1 MILSIV
7 LKEWKEFW
15 RHRAMRLVVLAYLGV
30 YALSVLLGA
39 VEHSRYET
47 SRVAAEKSVRES
59 WLNQGEKNPHA
70 ATYFGTVAFPKRS
83 ALSILE
89 PGALPYLGVAAYLRA
104 GLRTEFVDL
113 PARDES
119 PLAGLANLSP
129 AFCWQVIFPFVIV
142 LLTYSALARDRETG
156 MERYLM
162 AVGSNRAT
170 LVFGKTFGVG
180 LVLLVI
186 YLAAFG
192 LGGAIAS
199 LAGGFGQED
208 TSAWLLLGLFYF
220 LFSGTV
226 FFLALAISGLA
237 ATSRKS
243 LTGGL
248 VMWLLIAVVL
258 PRLAAD
264 NGRVSTASPSAMEMS
279 RIAESDLERGFED
292 RPPRDVRTEGTLN
305 MLFREMKVGR
315 REDLTVNLPGFVFI
329 SEAEVENASRGL
341 RLGQARRTFASQNA
355 TMEWGAAFS
364 PATALQLL
372 GSTLAGSAATQRDGA
387 TDAANLY
394 AHRMRRI
401 LNRELAAKG
410 KEQGGAFLTGKKMWN
425 QIDIFEADLPKQ
437 IEAAATRTRSI
448 VTLLIW
454 FTFTLVLAA
463 TSGLVVP
470 QLGERS

>member
-1 MILSIV
+1 
-7 LKEWKEFW
+7 
-15 RHRAMRLVVLAYLGV
+15 
-30 YALSVLLGA
+30 
-39 VEHSRYET
+39 VEHRRYEA

-59 WLNQGEKNPHA
+59 WLNQGDKNPHA

-104 GLRTEFVDL
+104 GRRTEFVDL

-119 PLAGLANLSP
+119 PLAGLANLTP
-129 AFCWQVIFPFVIV
+129 AFCWQVIFPIVIV
-142 LLTYSALARDRETG
+142 LLTYGALARDRETG

-186 YLAAFG
+186 SLVAFG
-192 LGGAIAS
+192 LGGAIAA
-199 LAGGFGQED
+199 LVGGFERED

-237 ATSRKS
+237 STSQKS

-248 VMWLLIAVVL
+248 VIWLLLAVVL
-258 PRLAAD
+258 PRWVAD
-264 NGRVSTASPSAMEMS
+264 NGRVLTASPSAMEMN

-292 RPPRDVRTEGTLN
+292 RPPREARLEGTLN

-315 REDLTVNLPGFVFI
+315 REDLTVNLPGFYFI

-341 RLGQARRTFASQNA
+341 RLGQARRTFVAQNA

-372 GSTLAGSAATQRDGA
+372 GSTLAGTSASQRDSA

-410 KEQGGAFLTGKKMWN
+410 KEQGGAFLSGAKMWN
-425 QIDIFEADLPKQ
+425 QIDSFEADLPQ
-437 IEAAATRTRSI
+437 QFETATGRTRSI

-454 FTFTLVLAA
+454 FSLTLILAA

-470 QLGERS
+470 QLGARA